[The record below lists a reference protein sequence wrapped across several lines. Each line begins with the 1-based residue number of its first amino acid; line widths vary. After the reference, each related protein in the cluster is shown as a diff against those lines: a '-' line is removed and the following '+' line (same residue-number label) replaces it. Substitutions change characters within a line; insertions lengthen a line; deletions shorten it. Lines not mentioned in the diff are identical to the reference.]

1 MQLNA
6 EIQMSILKKEN
17 AGFLF
22 VCFFIYRKV
31 TVLPIFSPRQKG
43 AADLETP
50 LCWCSDLYLDRNT
63 WHSISSLPFQLVL
76 TENNFNTVSRKMV
89 NGTLQWKYRPHF

>member
-6 EIQMSILKKEN
+6 EIQMSTLQIEN
-17 AGFLF
+17 AVFL
-22 VCFFIYRKV
+22 FIYRKV

-50 LCWCSDLYLDRNT
+50 LCWAQIYILTGKLGTPSVLCHFN
-63 WHSISSLPFQLVL
+63 WFSLKIIL
-76 TENNFNTVSRKMV
+76 TRFPEK
-89 NGTLQWKYRPHF
+89 W